1 MAFGQGKV
9 SSESTGSFK
18 RYVGVAAVKVLSV
31 NPNKDE
37 WEKITGS
44 TLQKDPEYT
53 AVMEDGTKVAK
64 VTLLVQPDATKT
76 IGNIDAVIPVTF
88 WFRRRP
94 VQGKNSGKFQVIDK
108 YGRTAWATEEEIA
121 AHKVPQYSN
130 GPADLD
136 ADYRKIVDGEE
147 AFTNFL
153 KAHLVIPSI
162 TFLDKNGVR
171 KTNEHPE
178 DCEARLDNIMKIF
191 DGNFKEIETIL
202 GYQKDNYSKMLFGV
216 KTTDDG
222 KEYQDV
228 YMGWFT
234 TNRNPNTGKFATE
247 LKKETD
253 LGRYSHTY
261 FGEVQPN
268 GEIIVE
274 QLHERVVTPTE
285 FKESTQGAP
294 FGAVAGSAPDV
305 FAPSKDDLPF

>member
-18 RYVGVAAVKVLSV
+18 RYVGVAAVKVLAV
-31 NPNKDE
+31 NPTKDE

-44 TLQKDPEYT
+44 TLQKEPEYT
-53 AVMEDGTKVAK
+53 TAMEDGTKVAK
-64 VTLLVQPDATKT
+64 VTLLVQPDPMKT
-76 IGNIDAVIPVTF
+76 IGAVETVIPVTF

-94 VQGKNSGKFQVIDK
+94 VQGSKSGKYQIIDK

-121 AHKVPQYSN
+121 AKKVPQYAN
-130 GPADLD
+130 GPADID

-153 KAHLVIPSI
+153 KAHLNIPSI

-178 DCEARLDNIMKIF
+178 ECEARLDNILKIF

-228 YMGWFT
+228 FMGLFL
-234 TNRNPNTGKFATE
+234 TNRNPNTGRFATA
-247 LKKETD
+247 LKAETD

-268 GEIIVE
+268 GEIVVE
-274 QLHERVVTPTE
+274 LLHERVVAPTE
-285 FKESTQGAP
+285 FKENTEEMP
-294 FGAVAGSAPDV
+294 FGAITDTAPNTFD
-305 FAPSKDDLPF
+305 ASSDDMPF